1 MKKILPLTLLALTIT
16 LSGCGANTTDNA
28 NATATPT
35 ATASASATETPTST
49 PTAPTSVEPSRDA
62 NNPNLA
68 QGNDYATGM
77 NGVTETTPGK
87 ITTVTGDIT
96 PHSVENETAESPVT
110 PNPEHTK
117 PATSEDKSKLQEII
131 KNLDGSPVISAGN
144 YDIRPN
150 LKYPIKPA
158 DSKQQ
163 NGELSADKYA
173 EVVVLDDVADGGEE
187 YAIVA
192 PQVKGNINDIK
203 QNGFRPINTEAAKQA
218 LQNDHNTRIQGFLH
232 YEPNATYTGQKTLTL
247 HIKQSNHGAYAKA
260 GAVAT
265 GESVA
270 E

>member
-1 MKKILPLTLLALTIT
+1 MLALTVS
-16 LSGCGANTTDNA
+16 LAGCGADTTSNT

-35 ATASASATETPTST
+35 ATASASTTETLTAT
-49 PTAPTSVEPSRDA
+49 ATAPTSVEPSRDA
-62 NNPNLA
+62 NNPNVA

-87 ITTVTGDIT
+87 ITTVTGDISG
-96 PHSVENETAESPVT
+96 HSVDNETAESPVT

-117 PATSEDKSKLQEII
+117 PATDADKAKLQEII
-131 KNLDGSPVISAGN
+131 KNLEGSPVISAGS
-144 YDIRPN
+144 YDIHPN

-158 DSKQQ
+158 DSKEQ

-203 QNGFRPINTEAAKQA
+203 QNGFRPINTEAARQA
-218 LQNDHNTRIQGFLH
+218 LQNDHNARIQGFLH
-232 YEPNATYTGQKTLTL
+232 YEPNATYTGKQTLTL

-265 GESVA
+265 GVSIA

>member
-16 LSGCGANTTDNA
+16 LSSCGANTTDNA
-28 NATATPT
+28 NATTTPT
-35 ATASASATETPTST
+35 ATASASPTETPTAT
-49 PTAPTSVEPSRDA
+49 ATAPTSVEPSRDA
-62 NNPNLA
+62 DKPNLA

-77 NGVTETTPGK
+77 NGVTETKPGN
-87 ITTVTGDIT
+87 ITTVTGDIS
-96 PHSVENETAESPVT
+96 PHSTGNTEAENPVT

-117 PATSEDKSKLQEII
+117 PATDEDKSKLQEII
-131 KNLDGSPVISAGN
+131 KNLEGAPVISAGS
-144 YDIRPN
+144 YDIHPN

-158 DSKQQ
+158 NSKEE

-187 YAIVA
+187 YAVVA
-192 PQVKGNINDIK
+192 PQIKGNEHDIK
-203 QNGFRPINTEAAKQA
+203 QNGFRPINTEAARQA

-232 YEPNATYTGQKTLTL
+232 YEPNATYTGKQTLTL

-265 GESVA
+265 GDSTA

>member
-1 MKKILPLTLLALTIT
+1 MLALTVS
-16 LSGCGANTTDNA
+16 LAGCGADTTSNT

-35 ATASASATETPTST
+35 ATASASTTETPTST
-49 PTAPTSVEPSRDA
+49 PAAPTSVEPSRDA
-62 NNPNLA
+62 DKPNLA

-77 NGVTETTPGK
+77 NGATETKPGN
-87 ITTVTGDIT
+87 ITTVTGDISA
-96 PHSVENETAESPVT
+96 HSVENETSESPVT

-117 PATSEDKSKLQEII
+117 PATDADKAKLQEII
-131 KNLDGSPVISAGN
+131 KNLEGSPVISAGN
-144 YDIRPN
+144 YDIHPN

-158 DSKQQ
+158 DSKEQ

-203 QNGFRPINTEAAKQA
+203 QNGFRPINTEAARQA

-232 YEPNATYTGQKTLTL
+232 YEPNATYTGKQTLTL

-265 GESVA
+265 GVSIA

>member
-1 MKKILPLTLLALTIT
+1 MKKLLPLTLLALTVS
-16 LSGCGANTTDNA
+16 LAGCGAEATNNT

-35 ATASASATETPTST
+35 ATASATPTST

-62 NNPNLA
+62 DKPNLA

-77 NGVTETTPGK
+77 NGVTETKPGN
-87 ITTVTGDIT
+87 ITTVTRDIA
-96 PHSVENETAESPVT
+96 PHSTGNTEAESPVT

-117 PATSEDKSKLQEII
+117 PATDEDKSKLQEII
-131 KNLDGSPVISAGN
+131 KNLEGAPVISAGS
-144 YDIRPN
+144 YDIHPN

-158 DSKQQ
+158 NSKEE
-163 NGELSADKYA
+163 NGELTADKYA
-173 EVVVLDDVADGGEE
+173 EVVVLDDVAGGGEE
-187 YAIVA
+187 YAVVA
-192 PQVKGNINDIK
+192 PQIKGNEHDIK
-203 QNGFRPINTEAAKQA
+203 QNGFRPINTEAARQA

-232 YEPNATYTGQKTLTL
+232 YEPNATYTGKQTLTL

-265 GESVA
+265 GDSTA